1 MQLRVMTEPQQ
12 GATYAEL
19 LAAAQES
26 EALGFDAFFRSDHL
40 MRIGETDP
48 GPGSTEAWA
57 TLAGLARDTSTI
69 RLGTMVSSAT
79 FRLPG
84 MLALTV
90 ATVDAMSGGRVELG
104 LGGGWYE
111 AEHTAFGVPLPP
123 VGERFDRLE
132 EQLRILTGVWT
143 TPPGESFSF
152 DGTHYTLS
160 GHPALPRPVQQPG
173 PPLIVGGKG
182 PRRTPDL
189 AARFADEFNVPPFS
203 SLEEAGTAIGRVR
216 AACEAAGRDPGSLV
230 LSAVQTLAVAG
241 SHAELERR
249 AAAWGGLDLLRTL
262 GLAGTV
268 EEVLDK
274 IGRYRDLGVTRLYLQ
289 VPDLH
294 DLDQLRLVAREVL
307 PHL

>member
-19 LAAAQES
+19 LAVARES

-111 AEHTAFGVPLPP
+111 AEHAAFGIPLPP

-132 EQLRILTGVWT
+132 EQLRILTGLWT
-143 TPPGESFSF
+143 TPPGESVSF
-152 DGTHYTLS
+152 DGAHYPLS
-160 GHPALPRPVQQPG
+160 RHPALPRPVQQPG

-189 AARFADEFNVPPFS
+189 AARFADEFNVPPFC
-203 SLEEAGTAIGRVR
+203 SLEEAAPAIGRVR
-216 AACEAAGRDPGSLV
+216 AACEAVGRDPGSMV
-230 LSAVQTLAVAG
+230 LSAAQTLAVAD

-249 AAAWGGLDLLRTL
+249 AAAWGGLDVLRTL

-268 EEVLDK
+268 GDVLDK

-289 VPDLH
+289 LPDLH
-294 DLDQLRLVAREVL
+294 DLDQLRLVAREVM

>member
-19 LAAAQES
+19 LAVARES
-26 EALGFDAFFRSDHL
+26 EALGFNAFFRSDHL

-132 EQLRILTGVWT
+132 EQLRILTGLWT

-152 DGTHYTLS
+152 DGAHYTLS
-160 GHPALPRPVQQPG
+160 DHPALPRPVQQPG

-189 AARFADEFNVPPFS
+189 AARFADEFNVPPFCT
-203 SLEEAGTAIGRVR
+203 LEEAATAIGRVR
-216 AACEAAGRDPGSLV
+216 AACEAVGRDPGSMV
-230 LSAVQTLAVAG
+230 LSAAQTLAVAD
-241 SHAELERR
+241 SHAELDRR
-249 AAAWGGLDLLRTL
+249 AAAWGGPDLLRAH

-268 EEVLDK
+268 EDVLDK

-289 VPDLH
+289 LPDLR
-294 DLDQLRLVAREVL
+294 DLDQLRLVAREVM

>member
-19 LAAAQES
+19 LAAARES

-132 EQLRILTGVWT
+132 EQLRILTGLWT
-143 TPPGESFSF
+143 TPRRGE
-152 DGTHYTLS
+152 LLLRRR
-160 GHPALPRPVQQPG
+160 ALHALG
-173 PPLIVGGKG
+173 PPRAAQAGA
-182 PRRTPDL
+182 
-189 AARFADEFNVPPFS
+189 AARPPADRRRQ
-203 SLEEAGTAIGRVR
+203 GTA
-216 AACEAAGRDPGSLV
+216 P
-230 LSAVQTLAVAG
+230 
-241 SHAELERR
+241 HA
-249 AAAWGGLDLLRTL
+249 
-262 GLAGTV
+262 
-268 EEVLDK
+268 
-274 IGRYRDLGVTRLYLQ
+274 
-289 VPDLH
+289 
-294 DLDQLRLVAREVL
+294 
-307 PHL
+307 

>member
-19 LAAAQES
+19 LAVARES

-160 GHPALPRPVQQPG
+160 GHPALPSPVQQPG

-216 AACEAAGRDPGSLV
+216 AACEAVGRDPGSLV

-289 VPDLH
+289 LPDLH

>member
-19 LAAAQES
+19 LAVARES
-26 EALGFDAFFRSDHL
+26 ETLGFDAFFRSDHL

-289 VPDLH
+289 LPDLH

>member
-12 GATYAEL
+12 GGTYAEL
-19 LAAAQES
+19 LAVARES

-216 AACEAAGRDPGSLV
+216 AACEAVGRDPGSLV

-289 VPDLH
+289 LPDLH

>member
-19 LAAAQES
+19 LAVARES

-216 AACEAAGRDPGSLV
+216 AACEAVGRDPGSLV

-289 VPDLH
+289 LPDLH
-294 DLDQLRLVAREVL
+294 DLDQLRLVAREVM

>member
-19 LAAAQES
+19 LAVARES
-26 EALGFDAFFRSDHL
+26 EALGFNAFFRSDHL

-48 GPGSTEAWA
+48 GPGSTEAWV

-69 RLGTMVSSAT
+69 RLGTMVSAAT

-132 EQLRILTGVWT
+132 EQLRILTGLWT

-152 DGTHYTLS
+152 DGVHYTLS
-160 GHPALPRPVQQPG
+160 GHPALPRPAQQPG

-189 AARFADEFNVPPFS
+189 AARFADEFNVPPFCT
-203 SLEEAGTAIGRVR
+203 LEEAATAIGRVR
-216 AACEAAGRDPGSLV
+216 AACEAVGRDPGSMV
-230 LSAVQTLAVAG
+230 LSAAQTLAVAD

-249 AAAWGGLDLLRTL
+249 AAAWGGLDLLRAQ

-268 EEVLDK
+268 EDVLDK

-289 VPDLH
+289 LPDLH
-294 DLDQLRLVAREVL
+294 DLDQLRLVAREVM

>member
-19 LAAAQES
+19 LAVARES

-289 VPDLH
+289 LPDLH

>member
-19 LAAAQES
+19 LAVARES

-216 AACEAAGRDPGSLV
+216 AACEAVGRDPGSLV

-289 VPDLH
+289 LPDLH

>member
-1 MQLRVMTEPQQ
+1 
-12 GATYAEL
+12 
-19 LAAAQES
+19 
-26 EALGFDAFFRSDHL
+26 

-48 GPGSTEAWA
+48 GAGSTEAWA

-111 AEHTAFGVPLPP
+111 AEHAAFGVPLPP
-123 VGERFDRLE
+123 VAERFDRLE
-132 EQLRILTGVWT
+132 EQLRILTGLWA

-152 DGTHYTLS
+152 DGEHYTLT

-203 SLEEAGTAIGRVR
+203 SLEEARTAIGRVR

-241 SHAELERR
+241 SRAELERR
-249 AAAWGGLDLLRTL
+249 AAAWGGVDVLRDL

-274 IGRYRDLGVTRLYLQ
+274 IGRYQDLGVTRLYLQ
-289 VPDLH
+289 LPDLH